1 MSLMSS
7 ILFFHIINYF
17 CISYNFNISSKRL
30 RVSCLQ
36 TLFLLCITHLKNAK
50 HILYTERDGQSEGK
64 VRLMARLSAIAVCF
78 LQQHNSLLFKIIFV
92 HLKLNNFHRK
102 PFNFSFIN
110 SVWAGKNI
118 KQKIFPWELQGDT
131 ENIQAWLEQSAKMVW
146 SPGLWKHSVLGST
159 YAITNSISEGSALNS
174 VRAICIFNP
183 FLFLKLDSVKMKHTS
198 GFL

>member
-36 TLFLLCITHLKNAK
+36 TLFLLCIIHLKNAK
-50 HILYTERDGQSEGK
+50 HVLYTERDGQSEGK

-102 PFNFSFIN
+102 LFNFSFIN
-110 SVWAGKNI
+110 SVWAGKKYQTKN
-118 KQKIFPWELQGDT
+118 FPLG
-131 ENIQAWLEQSAKMVW
+131 A
-146 SPGLWKHSVLGST
+146 PGGHWKHSGLAGTKCKNGVKSRTLE
-159 YAITNSISEGSALNS
+159 AFSAWQHLMPLPTVS
-174 VRAICIFNP
+174 QKGLP
-183 FLFLKLDSVKMKHTS
+183 
-198 GFL
+198 